1 MNIQLKVIPLQ
12 PKDNIAML
20 ERKFTKVLE
29 QFLNENQNKILLV
42 NGARQIGKSYLI
54 RYVGKRLFTHFVEI
68 NLREDKEGEQVFA
81 SVHTTNDL
89 YMRLSNYYSEPL
101 GGKSDTL
108 VFLDEIQSYPHLMTM
123 LKFLNQEGK
132 YRFIASGSQ
141 LGVALS
147 QTPSVPLGSVEI
159 LQMFPL
165 DFEEFLWATGI
176 SKEWIANIQAHYKK
190 EEPLDESTHNLLLK
204 RFQYYLLVGGLPD
217 AINRYLEDRNMVRVR
232 MVHKDIHELYRIDA
246 SQYDEEHK
254 LKIRRIYDL
263 IPSNLENKKKR
274 IVYKQIENK
283 TGKHFA
289 DYADEFE
296 YLSNSGV
303 ALEVL
308 AISNPRFPLLES
320 EQKRL
325 VKLYLNDVGLLTH
338 LLYGLNVNAV
348 LQDIR
353 SINLG
358 TVYESVVAQELQAHG
373 FALHY
378 YDNKKK
384 GEVDFLIDDY
394 ERLQVLPLEIK
405 SGKDY
410 TEHSALSKFL
420 EAPEYGIERA
430 IAFSNEREIYK
441 KKGVTYMPV
450 YYSMFLHKETADADA
465 VILPEL
471 EMV

>member
-1 MNIQLKVIPLQ
+1 
-12 PKDNIAML
+12 ML
-20 ERKFTKVLE
+20 ERKFTIALE
-29 QFLNENQNKILLV
+29 QFFKEQQNKILLV

-54 RYVGKRLFTHFVEI
+54 RYVGKQLFTHYVEI
-68 NLREDKEGEQVFA
+68 NLKEDKEGDQVFA
-81 SVHTTNDL
+81 SVHSTNDL
-89 YMRLSNYYSEPL
+89 YMRLSNYYSKPL
-101 GGKSDTL
+101 GDKTDTL

-123 LKFLNQEGK
+123 LKFLNQEGR

-147 QTPSVPLGSVEI
+147 ETPSVPLGSVEI
-159 LQMFPL
+159 QQMYPL

-176 SKEWIANIQAHYKK
+176 GKEWISDIREHYLK

-217 AINRYLEDRNMVRVR
+217 AINKYLEDRNMVRVR
-232 MVHKDIHELYRIDA
+232 NVHKDIHELYRIDA
-246 SQYDEEHK
+246 SQYDEERK
-254 LKIRRIYDL
+254 LKIRRIYDM

-274 IVYKQIENK
+274 VVYQQIENK
-283 TGKHFA
+283 KGKHFA

-296 YLSNSGV
+296 YLTNSGV
-303 ALEVL
+303 ALDVL
-308 AISNPRFPLLES
+308 AISNPRFPLAES

-325 VKLYLNDVGLLTH
+325 IKLYLNDVGLLTY

-348 LQDIR
+348 LQDIK

-358 TVYESVVAQELQAHG
+358 TVYESVVAQELHAHG
-373 FALHY
+373 YPLHY

-384 GEVDFLIDDY
+384 GEVDFLIDDN

-410 TEHSALSKFL
+410 TEHSALTKFL
-420 EAPEYGIERA
+420 ETPEYGIEKA
-430 IAFSNEREIYK
+430 IVFSNEREIYQ
-441 KKGVTYMPV
+441 KKGVTYLPV
-450 YYSMFLHKETADADA
+450 YYCMFLHKDVTDTDV

>member
-1 MNIQLKVIPLQ
+1 
-12 PKDNIAML
+12 ML
-20 ERKFTKVLE
+20 ERKFT
-29 QFLNENQNKILLV
+29 QFLEHFLMEETNKILLV

-54 RYVGKRLFTHFVEI
+54 RYVGQKLFSHFVEI
-68 NLREDKEGEQVFA
+68 NLKEDKEGDQVFA
-81 SVHTTNDL
+81 DVHTTRDL

-101 GGKSDTL
+101 GDKMDTL

-123 LKFLNQEGK
+123 LKFLNQESR

-147 QTPSVPLGSVEI
+147 QTPSVPLGSVTIE
-159 LQMFPL
+159 QMYPL

-176 SKEWIANIQAHYKK
+176 SKEWIENIRDFFIHEK
-190 EEPLDESTHNLLLK
+190 PLDERTHHLLLK
-204 RFQYYLLVGGLPD
+204 RFQYYLLVGGLPE
-217 AINRYLEDRNMVRVR
+217 AINNYLADRNMARVR
-232 MVHKDIHELYRIDA
+232 QTHRDILNLYRIDA
-246 SQYDEEHK
+246 SQYDKEHK
-254 LKIRRIYDL
+254 LKIRNIYDL

-274 IVYKQIENK
+274 IVYKNIEGKKGK
-283 TGKHFA
+283 TFS

-296 YLSNSGV
+296 YLTNSGV
-303 ALEVL
+303 ALEVT
-308 AISNPRFPLLES
+308 AISNPRFPLVES

-348 LQDIR
+348 LQDIK

-358 TVYESVVAQELQAHG
+358 TVYESVIAQELSAHG
-373 FALHY
+373 FKLYY

-384 GEVDFLIDDY
+384 GEVDFLIDDQ
-394 ERLQVLPLEIK
+394 EDLKALPLEIK

-410 TEHSALSKFL
+410 TEHSALTKFL
-420 EAPEYGIERA
+420 ETPDYGIDRA
-430 IAFSNEREIYK
+430 IVFSNEREIFM
-441 KKGVTYMPV
+441 KKGVTYLPI
-450 YYSMFLHKETADADA
+450 YYCMFLQNDYRDES

-471 EMV
+471 EPI